1 MTSYVPFAILSQW
14 RNLMSAAN
22 YDLVID
28 QGSSFLID
36 LTIREAGALKN
47 LTGYSARAQMRS
59 TKTAASVAGTFTCT
73 IHGAAT
79 DGVVRMALPPATSSA
94 MAAGLYHYDLEI
106 FTNNDVIVKRLI
118 EGKVTLNQE
127 VTR

>member
-1 MTSYVPFAILSQW
+1 
-14 RNLMSAAN
+14 MSAAN

-28 QGSSFLID
+28 QGSTFAID
-36 LTIREAGALKN
+36 LVIKESGSTKN

-59 TKTAASVAGTFTCT
+59 TKTSSSIAGTFTCT
-73 IHGAAT
+73 VLSPVT
-79 DGVVRMALPPATSSA
+79 DGKVKIELPASTSSA
-94 MAAGLYHYDLEI
+94 MEAGMYFYDLEI
-106 FTNNDVIVKRLI
+106 HTGSDAIVKRLL